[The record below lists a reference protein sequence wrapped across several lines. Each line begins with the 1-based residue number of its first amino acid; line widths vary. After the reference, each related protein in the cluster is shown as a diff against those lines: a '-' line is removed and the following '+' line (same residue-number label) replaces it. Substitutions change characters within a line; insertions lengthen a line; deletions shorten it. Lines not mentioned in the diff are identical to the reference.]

1 MASEPLE
8 CSRDGGGEGVTR
20 GQQRGATWVG
30 GGEGQGRV
38 AGGGNGE
45 EIPKEF

>member
-30 GGEGQGRV
+30 GEGQGRV